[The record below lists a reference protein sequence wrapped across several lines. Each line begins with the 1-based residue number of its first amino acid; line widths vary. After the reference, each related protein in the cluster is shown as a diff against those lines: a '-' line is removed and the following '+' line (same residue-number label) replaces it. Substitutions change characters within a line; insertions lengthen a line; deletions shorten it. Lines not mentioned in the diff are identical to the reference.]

1 MCRWFSYISTTEP
14 CLLEDV
20 LIVPKHSLAKQV
32 HDRYLPYLSEYEQ
45 DTTKVATKAESSLR
59 NSPYNMDGL
68 GVGWYTNVRAEYGEC
83 DGPHPALYKV
93 LHLPLSDPVF
103 ASICAN
109 TSTHC
114 VFAHIRAASGDTA
127 ITQYNCHPFQFGRW
141 LFMHNGSVAHFA
153 EIRRTLALEF
163 SDEASALVKGTTDSE
178 RLAALF
184 FTILEGRRGAK
195 AWETSHPLAEVKAAM
210 EEAITKVI
218 EVQKRV
224 MGSDGAGL
232 DGSSLNLAITD
243 GTQLL
248 AIRFRNHATEH
259 PPSLYYSTKA
269 GVTLNRKYPDHPDE
283 GVDRDGLK
291 AESEHGE
298 HVIVASEPS
307 TYKEH
312 DWRLIQKNHCI
323 MVDVNMQLQE
333 VPVDVAF

>member
-1 MCRWFSYISTTEP
+1 MCRWFTYISTTEP

-32 HDRYLPYLSEYEQ
+32 HDRYLPHLAEYEP
-45 DTTKVATKAESSLR
+45 DLTKAATKAESNLR

-68 GVGWYTNVRAEYGEC
+68 GVGWYSKARADYGEC

-93 LHLPLSDPVF
+93 LRLPTTDPIF

-114 VFAHIRAASGDTA
+114 VFAHIRAASGSTA
-127 ITQYNCHPFQFGRW
+127 ITESNCHPFQFGRW

-153 EIRRTLALEF
+153 EARRELSLEL
-163 SDEASALVKGTTDSE
+163 SDEASAQVKGTTDSE
-178 RLAALF
+178 TLAALF
-184 FTILEGRRGAK
+184 FTFLERSGGAK
-195 AWETSHPLAEVKAAM
+195 AWETSQPLTVVKAAL
-210 EEAITKVI
+210 EQAIAKVI

-224 MGSDGAGL
+224 MAKQGKGIDA
-232 DGSSLNLAITD
+232 SSLNLAVTD

-283 GVDRDGLK
+283 GVDRDGAK
-291 AESEHGE
+291 PESEHG
-298 HVIVASEPS
+298 S
-307 TYKEH
+307 
-312 DWRLIQKNHCI
+312 
-323 MVDVNMQLQE
+323 M
-333 VPVDVAF
+333 